1 MEPLL
6 IETYTRSIM
15 AKAAKILQSLKNIQ
29 LMEMKLMSKMAIGD
43 RLKISGKFIPWYVLY
58 CIFNETDQKI
68 DEKYIAIA
76 HDGIIEDDEYEQLV
90 LKECKKFTKKT
101 IDELNNDYIKQLVKQ
116 NIQGKD
122 ILTLTNELKIF
133 DE

>member
-58 CIFNETDQKI
+58 CIFNENDQKI

-76 HDGIIEDDEYEQLV
+76 HDGIIEGDEYEQLV
-90 LKECKKFTKKT
+90 LKECKKFTKT
-101 IDELNNDYIKQLVKQ
+101 IIDELNNDYIKQLVKQ

>member
-90 LKECKKFTKKT
+90 LKECKKFTKTT

>member
-122 ILTLTNELKIF
+122 ILTLTNELKLF

>member
-58 CIFNETDQKI
+58 CIFNENDQKI

-90 LKECKKFTKKT
+90 LKECKKFTKT
-101 IDELNNDYIKQLVKQ
+101 IIDELNNDYIKQLVKQ

>member
-29 LMEMKLMSKMAIGD
+29 MMEMKLMSKMAIGD

-76 HDGIIEDDEYEQLV
+76 HDSIIEDDEYEQLV
-90 LKECKKFTKKT
+90 LEECKKFTKTT
-101 IDELNNDYIKQLVKQ
+101 IDKLNDDYIKQLVKQ

>member
-68 DEKYIAIA
+68 NEKYIAIA

-90 LKECKKFTKKT
+90 LEECKKFTKKT